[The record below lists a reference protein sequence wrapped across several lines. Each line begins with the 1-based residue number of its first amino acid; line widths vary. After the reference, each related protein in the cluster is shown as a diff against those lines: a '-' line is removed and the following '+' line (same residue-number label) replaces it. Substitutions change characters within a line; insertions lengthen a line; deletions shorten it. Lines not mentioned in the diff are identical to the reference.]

1 MTFCTCNSFNVLKW
15 KNGARIFDAF
25 IFLCFDVLHL
35 YNYDPILLIEIWNSP
50 NYISTHKI
58 SIYLFSP
65 GKNVSNY
72 NKKVQYLYQIFGSFT
87 SINAAKFFVRTSSSG
102 DTSTTI
108 TFYRLFKYWV
118 SIKVRI
124 LERTCR
130 YYMHMFFIIIP
141 VIFSTLTQWNK
152 TIFCSI

>member
-1 MTFCTCNSFNVLKW
+1 MKKWRQNIWCIYLFMLWCPTSLQLWPYFIKWDMKFPKLYFNT
-15 KNGARIFDAF
+15 
-25 IFLCFDVLHL
+25 
-35 YNYDPILLIEIWNSP
+35 YDELF
-50 NYISTHKI
+50 TQF
-58 SIYLFSP
+58 IYLFSP

>member
-1 MTFCTCNSFNVLKW
+1 MAPEYLMHLSFYALM
-15 KNGARIFDAF
+15 
-25 IFLCFDVLHL
+25 
-35 YNYDPILLIEIWNSP
+35 S
-50 NYISTHKI
+50 YISTIMTLFYQLRYEIPQTIFQHIK
-58 SIYLFSP
+58 SRYTQFIYLFSP

-141 VIFSTLTQWNK
+141 VIFSTLTQ
-152 TIFCSI
+152 

>member
-1 MTFCTCNSFNVLKW
+1 MTFCTCNSFNVLKS

-25 IFLCFDVLHL
+25 IFLRFNILHL
-35 YNYDPILLIEIWNSP
+35 YNYDPILSIEIWISP
-50 NYISTHKI
+50 NYDELFRPF
-58 SIYLFSP
+58 IYLFS
-65 GKNVSNY
+65 KAKIVSNY
-72 NKKVQYLYQIFGSFT
+72 DKKVQYLYQIFGSFT